1 VIWPAENKMPS
12 QTYTHLVLV
21 CCHATF
27 RGGNPDDEFSWIL
40 QPFQKSDTATGKV
53 GEHHTF
59 MQHIAAGTSILA
71 KDPGAL
77 LLFSGGKTQTQVND
91 TEAESYQRV
100 SSITNNWQHDPL
112 DDDSSLAAR
121 CGVETHATDSFQNLL
136 FSIVRFKHLA
146 GTYPAQV
153 TVITHAFKELRF
165 LELHA
170 PAIKYPASRIRVFG
184 INPPMTLEELRDVQ
198 DGERKRG
205 YDPFVKDP
213 YGAGELLANKR
224 IARGWD
230 AGVVEI
236 LASGLENEVKRLLE
250 WKGGA
255 SGKETF
261 NERLPWECDRPM

>member
-1 VIWPAENKMPS
+1 MP
-12 QTYTHLVLV
+12 YTHLVLI

-27 RGGNPDDEFSWIL
+27 RGGNPDEETSWIL
-40 QPFQKSDTATGKV
+40 QDFQRYNTATGKV

-59 MQHIAAGTSILA
+59 VQHITAGTSILA
-71 KDPGAL
+71 KDPSAL
-77 LLFSGGKTQTQVND
+77 LLFSGGKTQTQVD
-91 TEAESYQRV
+91 TTEAESYQRV
-100 SSITNNWQHDPL
+100 SSIMNDWQNDEHDNNSV
-112 DDDSSLAAR
+112 SSR
-121 CGVETHATDSFQNLL
+121 CVVETHATDSLQNLL
-136 FSIVRFKHLA
+136 FSILRFRHLT

-170 PAIKYPASRIRVFG
+170 PAIKYPASRLRVLG
-184 INPPMTLEELRDVQ
+184 LNPPMTLAELRDVQ

-224 IARGWD
+224 IARGWY
-230 AGVVEI
+230 AGAVEI
-236 LASGLENEVKRLLE
+236 LASGLEGEVKRLLE

-255 SGKETF
+255 SGNEMI
-261 NERLPWECDRPM
+261 NERLPWECERPM